1 MRGTITRIIPTK
13 GYAFVRGD
21 DAISRFAHARSFLP
35 DASAFD
41 LVREGQAVEFDAV
54 HDPTGKQGGARA
66 VNLVVLPAGY
76 AVDKL

>member
-1 MRGTITRIIPTK
+1 MRGTITRILPNK
-13 GYAFVRGD
+13 GYCFIRGD
-21 DAISRFAHARSFLP
+21 DNISRFGHAR
-35 DASAFD
+35 AFSD
-41 LVREGQAVEFDAV
+41 PLEFDQAREGQAVEFDAV